1 MAFFLHSNSLCLR
14 VQIKANSH
22 KIQEKLTIVLT
33 IYVDNHII
41 QIQKKIQFAKAV
53 GAKMLFSQ
61 HTWEIMRCQ
70 HCQAVFSIQV
80 IKKERRGCMRYCPNC
95 GAEVNENA
103 VVCVRCGSGVY
114 ATPAPMP
121 VPAEPQKDTTL
132 QTVIKVFMIIGCV
145 TQGVM
150 LLPLA
155 WCIPLTVHVFKAFKE
170 NRPISTGMKIF
181 ILLFVNLVA
190 GICLLCMN
198 ED

>member
-14 VQIKANSH
+14 TQIKANSH
-22 KIQEKLTIVLT
+22 KIQKKLTILLT

-41 QIQKKIQFAKAV
+41 QIQKNTVCNGCRRKN
-53 GAKMLFSQ
+53 
-61 HTWEIMRCQ
+61 
-70 HCQAVFSIQV
+70 AVFAMHMGEYVLSALSSGIFNSGY
-80 IKKERRGCMRYCPNC
+80 KKERGVCMRYCPNC

-114 ATPAPMP
+114 ATPAPAP
-121 VPAEPQKDTTL
+121 VPAEPQKDSTL

-145 TQGVM
+145 MQGVM

-170 NRPISTGMKIF
+170 NKPISTGKKIF

>member
-1 MAFFLHSNSLCLR
+1 
-14 VQIKANSH
+14 
-22 KIQEKLTIVLT
+22 
-33 IYVDNHII
+33 
-41 QIQKKIQFAKAV
+41 
-53 GAKMLFSQ
+53 
-61 HTWEIMRCQ
+61 
-70 HCQAVFSIQV
+70 
-80 IKKERRGCMRYCPNC
+80 MRYCPNC

-114 ATPAPMP
+114 ATPAPAP
-121 VPAEPQKDTTL
+121 VPAEPQKDSTL

-145 TQGVM
+145 MQGVM

-170 NRPISTGMKIF
+170 NKPISTGKKIF